1 MHLVPKQVKGHEYWY
16 LVKTARRGKRVVT
29 TRTVYVGSRRR
40 LAELLQASA
49 NAVLPASF
57 DGQEIGA
64 SLALT
69 QVARDL
75 DIERLVDEA
84 CPVRNGAAPVGRQL
98 LVAAL
103 QRALLP
109 RRANGKRNLRAFY
122 RRSALAELLPM
133 NDAALDGR
141 RVCEALSRL
150 TAKQVE
156 TIESKV
162 VQRLI
167 AQEDV
172 ALDALAFDT
181 TNFDSYVAA
190 RTGSKL
196 LRRGHGKSG
205 KPLRALGLGLLV
217 TADDG
222 IPLLTFT
229 YPGNE
234 NDVTAF
240 GRFLQALA
248 RRRESLELPMEA
260 TVAADGGNISQA
272 LLKRLDAMS
281 LQYVMRLPVGHV
293 SSLSREASDKLPPLK
308 GRLKG
313 KVWAA
318 KLTCEVYG
326 VERCVV
332 DTYSKRMH
340 QRQLPGL
347 LRDRKKARGDL
358 ARLQGL
364 LDRQRQGLRRA
375 KPITVASLKRRVAVA
390 LAREHMES
398 IFQVQVEKGE
408 RAPVLRFSESGDA
421 WQHLQD
427 YVLGRALL
435 VTSRTK
441 WTAQKIVLA
450 SRCQSY
456 NERFFRDA
464 KDSDGVSMLP
474 LRHRRDP
481 ALRGNA
487 LVVVLALLLARVL
500 QRRLRVAG
508 VHVGGP
514 ADLLAVLR
522 GVQRAK
528 MELAPDAPP
537 ALRAFAAT
545 TWVPSKRSA
554 RQQAVLAA
562 LGLEKRPELGTTVP
576 NMGIRARHGS
586 ASKSKP

>member
-29 TRTVYVGSRRR
+29 TRTVYIGNRKKLS
-40 LAELLQASA
+40 ELLQASTSA
-49 NAVLPASF
+49 ALPASYE
-57 DGQEIGA
+57 GQEIGA

-75 DIERLVDEA
+75 EVEHLVDEA
-84 CPVRNGAAPVGRQL
+84 CPVRDGAAPVGRQL
-98 LVAAL
+98 LIAAL

-122 RRSALAELLPM
+122 RRSALVELLPM

-141 RVCEALSRL
+141 RVCETLSRL

-156 TIESKV
+156 AIESKV

-167 AQEDV
+167 AQEGV
-172 ALDALAFDT
+172 VLDALAFDT

-190 RTGSKL
+190 GTASKL

-240 GRFLQALA
+240 GRFLKALG
-248 RRRESLELPMEA
+248 RRRESLELPVDA
-260 TVAADGGNISQA
+260 TVAADGGNISKA
-272 LLKRLDAMS
+272 LLKRLDAMP

-293 SSLSREASDKLPPLK
+293 SSLARKASAELPALK
-308 GRLKG
+308 GRLKD

-326 VERCVV
+326 VPRCVV
-332 DTYSKRMH
+332 DMYSQRMH
-340 QRQLPGL
+340 RRQLPGL
-347 LRDRKKARGDL
+347 LRDRKKARADL

-364 LDRQRQGLRRA
+364 LERQRQGLRRA

-390 LAREHMES
+390 LAREHMDEL
-398 IFQVQVEKGE
+398 FQAQVEKGD
-408 RAPVLRFSESGDA
+408 RAPVLRFTESEEA
-421 WQHLQD
+421 WQHLQE
-427 YVLGRALL
+427 YVLGRTLL
-435 VTSRTK
+435 VTSRAK
-441 WTAQKIVLA
+441 WTVQKIVLA
-450 SRCQSY
+450 SRCQSH

-528 MELAPDAPP
+528 MELKPDAPN

-554 RQQAVLAA
+554 RQQAVLEA
-562 LGLEKRPELGTTVP
+562 LGLAKRPELGTTVP
-576 NMGIRARHGS
+576 DMGIRARHGS
-586 ASKSKP
+586 ASKKDP